1 MAPPD
6 HPEPRLAHW
15 EQRTRWILT
24 TLAVVFLVAY
34 AIPVLWPGIP
44 EWVKTGAVVVDLG
57 VWAAFAADYVAR
69 LVIARNKRAFVR
81 ANLIDLA
88 IVLLPPARPLRL
100 LRVIVV
106 LVEAVTRQAHVR
118 ARARLAVF
126 VGGTVVLM
134 VLVSALAVLDAERG
148 AVDGKILTYADA
160 LWWALVTVTTVGYGD
175 YFPVTAEGKAV
186 AVTLMLTGIG
196 LIAFVTG
203 SLASWVV
210 EKVAA
215 EDEESDKETRED
227 IADVLT
233 EVRALR
239 AEIAELRSSGA
250 HDRRAATPPSP
261 RSAADPAP
269 APTASPPEP

>member
-1 MAPPD
+1 MASPD
-6 HPEPRLAHW
+6 HHSEPRLTQW
-15 EQRTRWILT
+15 EQRTRWVLT

-34 AIPVLWPGIP
+34 AVPVLWPNVH
-44 EWVKTGAVVVDLG
+44 EWVKILAVVIDIG
-57 VWAAFAADYVAR
+57 VWAAFAADYVIR
-69 LVIARNKRAFVR
+69 FVIARNRRAFIR
-81 ANLIDLA
+81 ANIIDLA

-148 AVDGKILTYADA
+148 AVDAKILTYGDA

-175 YFPVTAEGKAV
+175 YFPITVEGKAV

-215 EDEESDKETRED
+215 EDEESDQETRED
-227 IADVLT
+227 IADVLA

-239 AEIAELRSSGA
+239 AEIAELKSDREPSG
-250 HDRRAATPPSP
+250 
-261 RSAADPAP
+261 
-269 APTASPPEP
+269 